1 MKQLKLFESESEH
14 QDHIHWKLFIDGASR
29 NNPGPSGA
37 GIYILNDGELFQ
49 RDGYYLGNKTNNQ
62 AEYLACLV
70 GLYFI
75 KKSVDFKKPYCISVI
90 SDSQLL
96 VRQLKG
102 EYRVRNAELQ
112 PLYALAKNWVTEWG
126 AQIFHVLRIE
136 NEEADAMANYGID
149 KKKKLPAEFLTIL
162 SQNEIT
168 I

>member
-14 QDHIHWKLFIDGASR
+14 QEHIHWKLFVDGASR

-37 GIYILNDGELFQ
+37 GIYILKDGELFK
-49 RDGYYLGNKTNNQ
+49 RDGYYLGSKTNNQ

-75 KKSVDFKKPYCISVI
+75 DKSIDFKKPYCISII

-102 EYRVRNAELQ
+102 EYKVRNAQLI
-112 PLYALAKNWVTEWG
+112 PLHALAKDMISEWG

-149 KKKKLPAEFLTIL
+149 KKKKLPTEFLTML
-162 SQNEIT
+162 NKYEIS